1 MQRITL
7 FADVLLPVAI
17 KGLFT
22 YRVPFALNEAVAPL
36 KRVIVPFGNKRIS
49 TGIIIRVHENPPSQH
64 EAKYIEEILDEH
76 PLVIDKQIL
85 FWNWLSEYY
94 LCSTGEVMGAALP
107 SSLKLQGE
115 TSIILH
121 QDIADLSAEDFSIK
135 EYTLLQHLA
144 NHQKIKLSEV
154 SKLLGVK
161 TIYPIIKNLWRKG
174 LIKLED
180 EVKEKFKPLE
190 VEFVWLN
197 KEFESDEQ
205 MADLLDKLEKAPK
218 QLDIVMSWLSL
229 SGYLQRNTKEVLKTA
244 LIKKAGAN
252 VQAFQQ
258 LVKKKILRIEK
269 KEISRL
275 QRKDALYDTMPE
287 LNAAQ
292 SKAYDEINAA
302 FQESKVVLLHG
313 VTSSGKTEIY
323 IRLIDEQLKAGRQVL
338 YLLPEI
344 ALTAQI
350 ILRLQAHFGPKV
362 LIYHSKF
369 SENERA
375 EVWRTMV
382 EKADEP
388 LLILG
393 ARSSLF
399 LPFTRAGLVIV
410 DEEHETSYKQQD
422 PAPRYHARDAA
433 IKLASMFKAKCI
445 LGSATPS
452 LESYYNAETG
462 KYALVELKERFGNAM
477 MPDIIIND
485 LRVDKKKKMMSG
497 VFSKLMLEELRLTK
511 SRERQSI
518 LFQNRRG
525 YSPILECD
533 DCGWT
538 TDCVHCDISLTYHKR
553 LNQLRCHYCGYSI
566 NLPPACKSCGSTSLK
581 TKGFGTEKI
590 EEDLLSFIPEMNTQ
604 RFDLD
609 TTRSKYAYHQII
621 EAFEQKKIDVMI
633 GTQMVTK
640 GLDFD
645 AVDLVGIMNADSM
658 INFPDFRATER
669 ALQLMLQVA
678 GRAGRRDVPG
688 KVIIQ
693 THQPQHKLFHHIVQH
708 DYEGFYQ
715 SEIGERKQFS
725 YPPFTKLIIFTVK
738 HKEAEQTAFSAQK
751 FAEALKAHF
760 GILVL
765 GPEEPPVSRLRNLFI
780 RKIIL
785 KIPLNYS
792 LHKVKLVITD
802 LVQKFHLEK
811 IHKGARVFADVDPV

>member
-1 MQRITL
+1 MQRVTL
-7 FADVLLPVAI
+7 FADILLPVAL

-22 YRVPFALNEAVAPL
+22 YRVPFALNEFVLPL
-36 KRVIVPFGNKRIS
+36 KRVIVPFGNKRIA
-49 TGIIIRVHENPPSQH
+49 TGIIIRIHENPPKQH
-64 EAKYIEEILDEH
+64 EAKYIDEVLDEY
-76 PLVIDKQIL
+76 PLVTHEQIS
-85 FWNWLSEYY
+85 FWDWMADYY
-94 LCSTGEVMGAALP
+94 ICSAGEVMGAALP
-107 SSLKLQGE
+107 ASLKLQGE
-115 TSIILH
+115 TSILLNE
-121 QDIADLSAEDFSIK
+121 DVEALSAEDFSVK
-135 EYTLLQHLA
+135 EYALLQHLT
-144 NHQKIKLSEV
+144 NHQRIKLNDV

-161 TIYPIIKNLWRKG
+161 TIYPIIKSLWKRG

-190 VEFVWLN
+190 IEFVWLN
-197 KEFESDEQ
+197 KAYENEEE
-205 MADLLDKLEKAPK
+205 MGALLDKLQKAPK
-218 QLDIVMSWLSL
+218 QLEIVMAWLTL
-229 SGYLQRNTKEVLKTA
+229 SGYLQKNSKEVLKSA

-252 VQAFQQ
+252 AQALQQ
-258 LVKKKILRIEK
+258 LIKKQILLIEK
-269 KEISRL
+269 KQVSRL
-275 QRKDALYDTMPE
+275 QRKNASNNVMPE
-287 LNAAQ
+287 LNDAQ
-292 SKAYDEINAA
+292 QKAYQEIKQA
-302 FQESKVVLLHG
+302 FEASQVALLHG
-313 VTSSGKTEIY
+313 VTSSGKTEVY
-323 IRLIDEQLKAGRQVL
+323 IRLIEEQLNAGKQVL

-350 ILRLQAHFGPKV
+350 ILRLQAHFGSKV
-362 LIYHSKF
+362 LVYHSKF

-375 EVWRTMV
+375 EVWRSMI
-382 EKADEP
+382 DHHEP
-388 LLILG
+388 VLILG
-393 ARSSLF
+393 ARSSIF
-399 LPFTRAGLVIV
+399 LPFHALGLVIV

-422 PAPRYHARDAA
+422 PAPRYHGRDSA
-433 IKLASMFKAKCI
+433 IKLASHFKAHCL

-452 LESYYNAETG
+452 LESFYNAEKN
-462 KYALVELKERFGNAM
+462 KYALIKLRERFGNAL
-477 MPDIIIND
+477 MPDIILND
-485 LRVDKKKKMMSG
+485 LRTDKKKKLMSG
-497 VFSKLMLEELRLTK
+497 VFSKLMLDELKHTK
-511 SRERQSI
+511 SQERQAI

-566 NLPPACKSCGSTSLK
+566 NLPPACKSCGSTNLK

-590 EEDLLSFIPEMNTQ
+590 EEDLVSFVPEMNTQ

-645 AVDLVGIMNADSM
+645 AVDLVGIMNADAM
-658 INFPDFRATER
+658 INFPDFRASER

-693 THQPQHKLFHHIVQH
+693 THQPQHKLFEHIVHH
-708 DYEGFYQ
+708 DYEGFYR
-715 SEIGERKQFS
+715 SEITERQQFN
-725 YPPFTKLIIFTVK
+725 YPPYSKLIIFTVK
-738 HKEAEQTAFSAQK
+738 HKDAEQTAFSAQR
-751 FAEALKAHF
+751 FAESLKQHF

-765 GPEEPPVSRLRNLFI
+765 GPEEPPVSRLRNMFI

-792 LHKVKLVITD
+792 LSKVKLLLAD
-802 LVQKFHLEK
+802 LIQHFNLDKV
-811 IHKGARVFADVDPV
+811 HKGARVIADVDPV